1 MVKSCLQPT
10 GQRAAV
16 SKLFTKQNV
25 QQLTAEYENYETESP
40 SDGLQAGF
48 FKTCVQALKLIS
60 MVQRNFYH
68 CDMCW
73 WFALTMSHLW
83 SAINSPFKVSK
94 IILQDNSR
102 PMASLLILAVLLP
115 AVVFCDFDKN
125 RQYFIRLCQS
135 DSNVRATYEELH
147 ALEDFSAVS
156 DETMDA
162 LVKHGTALYLC
173 KDRKQMEKLNH
184 MPRVSGGGQKN
195 FRSMSFVSPSTRAE
209 MVRQCV
215 NEPLL
220 RVLFEAMRAS
230 DKPNIPYDER
240 LRAIFTWTSALD
252 ICMQQKEE

>member
-1 MVKSCLQPT
+1 MGVSGVNCVFKFSTTIFVHKSCLQPT
-10 GQRAAV
+10 GQKAAV
-16 SKLFTKQNV
+16 SKLFTEQNV
-25 QQLTAEYENYETESP
+25 RQLAEYEVPSQNFETESQGCELDF
-40 SDGLQAGF
+40 SKHSSSLVG
-48 FKTCVQALKLIS
+48 
-60 MVQRNFYH
+60 Y
-68 CDMCW
+68 
-73 WFALTMSHLW
+73 
-83 SAINSPFKVSK
+83 INSPFNVSK
-94 IILQDNSR
+94 IILENNSR
-102 PMASLLILAVLLP
+102 LMASLLILAVLLP
-115 AVVFCDFDKN
+115 AVAFCDFDKN

-162 LVKHGTALYLC
+162 LVKHGTALYMC

-184 MPRVSGGGQKN
+184 MPRVAGGGQKT

-252 ICMQQKEE
+252 ICMQQKEEIFPN

>member
-1 MVKSCLQPT
+1 
-10 GQRAAV
+10 
-16 SKLFTKQNV
+16 
-25 QQLTAEYENYETESP
+25 
-40 SDGLQAGF
+40 LQAGF

-173 KDRKQMEKLNH
+173 KDRKQMYIFYHNILFLSISSFSIANLNFREKLNH

-252 ICMQQKEE
+252 ICMQQKEEEIEV

>member
-1 MVKSCLQPT
+1 L
-10 GQRAAV
+10 R
-16 SKLFTKQNV
+16 
-25 QQLTAEYENYETESP
+25 
-40 SDGLQAGF
+40 AGF

-60 MVQRNFYH
+60 IVQRNFYH
-68 CDMCW
+68 CDMCCW
-73 WFALTMSHLW
+73 RFAFTMSHHLW
-83 SAINSPFKVSK
+83 SAINSPFNVSK
-94 IILQDNSR
+94 IILENNSR
-102 PMASLLILAVLLP
+102 LMASLLILAVLLP
-115 AVVFCDFDKN
+115 AVAFCDFDKN

-162 LVKHGTALYLC
+162 LVKHGTALYMC

-184 MPRVSGGGQKN
+184 MPRVAGGGQKT

-252 ICMQQKEE
+252 ICMQQKEEEIEV